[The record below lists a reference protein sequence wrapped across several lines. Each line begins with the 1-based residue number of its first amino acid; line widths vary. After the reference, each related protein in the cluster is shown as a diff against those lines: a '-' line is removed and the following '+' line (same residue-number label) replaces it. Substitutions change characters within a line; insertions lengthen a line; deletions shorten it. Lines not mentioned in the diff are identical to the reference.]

1 MQLMQNAACPPPP
14 APGQSPSTVFYNS
27 NNQVTFASNVA
38 PLGYA
43 YDQAGNVLSDNIN
56 QYLYDAE
63 GRICAVANTP
73 VPGMTTMTGYMYNAE
88 GVRVAKGTIDVWSC
102 DPSVS
107 GFKTTKDYI
116 LGLSGEQV
124 TEVDVSAGNAAVWA
138 HTNAWAAGKLL
149 GTYDTPVAA
158 LHFYLTDPLGTRRV
172 QTTAGGVPEQ
182 TCSSLP
188 FGDSETCSTTPTEHL
203 FTGKERDTESGNDY
217 FGARYYSSSMGRFM
231 SPDWS
236 ANAEPVPYAALD
248 NPQSLNL
255 YGYLHNNPLSGVDVD
270 GHCDS
275 SAEAW
280 LIDDGF
286 YQLAAAESCNQD
298 AMSDYL
304 NGQRAA
310 QQQDVP
316 APAGSD
322 PTARLNL
329 NGVSVT
335 VDYTFGSMNSS
346 IYQGG
351 VDIIATPS
359 GCGDCSW
366 GQVIERTGDQSQ
378 PLHKDG
384 QEIGPLYGNEGGP
397 ANQLKDR
404 PASFKGVVQTVTA
417 TSVLGRVKGHTF
429 TPIGAMTWG
438 YSINGRGGVTMIGP
452 RVAKPEDYSSALMIL
467 RNASS
472 GTGWQIQ

>member
-1 MQLMQNAACPPPP
+1 
-14 APGQSPSTVFYNS
+14 
-27 NNQVTFASNVA
+27 VTFASNVA

-124 TEVDVSAGNAAVWA
+124 TEVDVSAGNAASWA

-149 GTYDTPVAA
+149 GTYDTTAVG

-188 FGDSETCSTTPTEHL
+188 FGDGETCSTTPTEHL
-203 FTGKERDTESGNDY
+203 FTGKERDTESGLDY
-217 FGARYYSSSMGRFM
+217 FFARYYSSAMGRFL

-236 ANAEPVPYAALD
+236 AKAEPVPYAKLD

-255 YGYLHNNPLSGVDVD
+255 YAYVLNNPMTGRDLD
-270 GHCDS
+270 GHVCILGIGNTCTPAPPPLPKTPDPAHVRPVNDHTVGPS
-275 SAEAW
+275 TGRSQPAPKPQNSTFSAGLTINGEA
-280 LIDDGF
+280 GTGKAG
-286 YQLAAAESCNQD
+286 AAAS
-298 AMSDYL
+298 AS
-304 NGQRAA
+304 
-310 QQQDVP
+310 
-316 APAGSD
+316 
-322 PTARLNL
+322 LNL
-329 NGVSVT
+329 AVSKRNGTPTSIGL
-335 VDYTFGSMNSS
+335 VDNHVAMAYS
-346 IYQGG
+346 
-351 VDIIATPS
+351 
-359 GCGDCSW
+359 
-366 GQVIERTGDQSQ
+366 GDQSVGTSQ
-378 PLHKDG
+378 NGTPTVAGATAGISFTLSAASGLLNDL
-384 QEIGPLYGNEGGP
+384 IGPFQTQSVNTPFL
-397 ANQLKDR
+397 
-404 PASFKGVVQTVTA
+404 SVQTSTDGSTGVI
-417 TSVLGRVKGHTF
+417 SVSF
-429 TPIGAMTWG
+429 GASVGASYSNMTTETTVG
-438 YSINGRGGVTMIGP
+438 CIAGCN
-452 RVAKPEDYSSALMIL
+452 
-467 RNASS
+467 
-472 GTGWQIQ
+472 Q